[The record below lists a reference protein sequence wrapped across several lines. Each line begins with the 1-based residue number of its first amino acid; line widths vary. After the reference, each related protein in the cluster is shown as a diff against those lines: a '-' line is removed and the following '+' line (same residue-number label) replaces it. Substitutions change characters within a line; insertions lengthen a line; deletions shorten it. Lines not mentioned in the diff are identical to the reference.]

1 MGLHSEKGE
10 HRHRIQGKKNYE
22 CLEQINRG
30 SNEGLEALVRLKMD
44 KSPGSDELY
53 PRLLW
58 EARQEIAG
66 AVLQNLNL
74 LWPRGKCQRT

>member
-30 SNEGLEALVRLKMD
+30 RNEGLEALMRLKMD
-44 KSPGSDELY
+44 KSPR
-53 PRLLW
+53 P
-58 EARQEIAG
+58 
-66 AVLQNLNL
+66 V
-74 LWPRGKCQRT
+74 